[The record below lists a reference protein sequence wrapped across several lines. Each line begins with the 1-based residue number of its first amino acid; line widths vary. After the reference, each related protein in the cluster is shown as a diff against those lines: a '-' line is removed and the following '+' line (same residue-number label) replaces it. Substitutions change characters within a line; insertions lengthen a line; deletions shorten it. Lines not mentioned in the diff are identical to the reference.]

1 MSPKDYVA
9 RERVP
14 PKTTTKSR
22 TSKPRSTKSTTE
34 APATKKATPRASTK
48 KMPEPKGV
56 AIPKVRI
63 AFTFIVL
70 VGFVVFLWNIKDSSE
85 NRKAELAQ
93 QQEAGSL
100 NEVSDHSVDASKHT
114 AKQDD
119 LPELKEEEWEFM
131 ETLTDPDYEVK
142 VELPKDVPKSEQTF
156 ILQCGSFRQMHQ
168 AEQMRARIAFQGL
181 ESQIKESNG
190 SNGLWCR
197 VVLGPFERKRLAE
210 KDKHTLQRA
219 GFTTCKIF

>member
-9 RERVP
+9 RDRVP
-14 PKTTTKSR
+14 PKSTNKARTTKPKTTR
-22 TSKPRSTKSTTE
+22 SKT
-34 APATKKATPRASTK
+34 PATAAAPKKAAPGRGPAK
-48 KMPEPKGV
+48 KAPEPKGMV
-56 AIPKVRI
+56 IPKVRI

-85 NRKAELAQ
+85 NRKAELVQ
-93 QQEAGSL
+93 EEQTSSTEAGSA
-100 NEVSDHSVDASKHT
+100 NATT

-142 VELPKDVPKSEQTF
+142 VELPEETPTSTQTF
-156 ILQCGSFRQMHQ
+156 ILQCGSFKKMEQ

-190 SNGLWCR
+190 SNGRWYR
-197 VVLGPFERKRLAE
+197 VILGPFERKRLAE